1 MATNT
6 PVLIAHPENRI
17 RRLYADPSPGY
28 EMQNKENDADDQK
41 DVE

>member
-6 PVLIAHPENRI
+6 PFLITNTECDSRL
-17 RRLYADPSPGY
+17 LYADPSPGN

-41 DVE
+41 KVE